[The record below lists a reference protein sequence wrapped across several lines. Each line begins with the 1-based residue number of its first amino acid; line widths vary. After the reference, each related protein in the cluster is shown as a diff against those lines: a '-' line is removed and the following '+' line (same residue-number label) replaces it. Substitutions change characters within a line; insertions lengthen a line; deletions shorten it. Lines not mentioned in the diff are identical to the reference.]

1 MHFFE
6 IPLYVISGAYKVFI
20 LEEVVIDNGVIKV
33 FFKTPDSPWFDPVLL
48 VTESIKAFNGLTS

>member
-1 MHFFE
+1 M
-6 IPLYVISGAYKVFI
+6 ISGAYKVFI

-48 VTESIKAFNGLTS
+48 VTKSIKVFNGLPS